1 LNGSPPKR
9 CGGRNSAGLLLQ
21 TCEVV
26 PKPWGY
32 EYCAFDNGNAAVWI
46 LHIARGR
53 KTSRHC
59 HPNKRTRLIP
69 LQGDVHFNG
78 RYLAPLEAVVIE
90 KGEFHQT
97 EVRAPETASQN
108 GAFIME
114 IEEPS
119 DKGDILRE
127 DDAYGRAGKPI
138 EAETTPCAVE
148 MLALSRKAQS
158 LMGYTFKLESTMGG
172 ATADLLLDVGGEVL
186 GIYRDQKRKVS
197 DVVAQFVKDLG
208 ITKVF
213 GVCGGGSMHLNDSF
227 RDIFIPMHHEQA
239 ASFAADAYA
248 RINGIGCALLTTGP
262 GGTNAMTGVSCSWV
276 DSQAV
281 LYISGQVTRNTLL
294 PGTNLRQFGIQE
306 TDIIELVR
314 KNTKYAVC
322 VTNERDI
329 KRELEKAVRIA
340 KSGRPGPVWIDIPL
354 DVQSKLV

>member
-1 LNGSPPKR
+1 M
-9 CGGRNSAGLLLQ
+9 
-21 TCEVV
+21 V
-26 PKPWGY
+26 
-32 EYCAFDNGNAAVWI
+32 AV
-46 LHIARGR
+46 
-53 KTSRHC
+53 
-59 HPNKRTRLIP
+59 
-69 LQGDVHFNG
+69 
-78 RYLAPLEAVVIE
+78 E

-97 EVRAPETASQN
+97 AVMGCETASLN
-108 GAFIME
+108 GAFVME

-119 DKGDILRE
+119 NKTDIVRWE
-127 DDAYGRAGKPI
+127 DAYGRAGQPI
-138 EAETTPCAVE
+138 ESVTTPCSTK

-158 LMGYTFKLESTMGG
+158 LMGYTFKVESTMGG

-186 GIYRDQKRKVS
+186 GIYKDQKRKVS
-197 DVVAQFVKDLG
+197 DVVAQFVMDLG

-227 RDIFIPMHHEQA
+227 RDIFIPMHHEQS
-239 ASFAADAYA
+239 ASMAADAYS
-248 RINGIGCALLTTGP
+248 RLNGIGCALITTGP
-262 GGTNAMTGVSCSWV
+262 GGTNAMTGVACSWV

-314 KNTKYAVC
+314 KITKYAVC
-322 VTNERDI
+322 VTNESDI

-340 KSGRPGPVWIDIPL
+340 KSGKPGPVWVDIPL